1 MSVTLLLVP
10 LLLLRHTRPA
20 AKTDKVDAATAAADI
35 AARASG
41 SQVSRSLSSPRLVAD
56 AVASDPSVVTLPA
69 EPDASTS
76 TSMAPTTTTRP
87 RTAVTAKATT
97 TTTVRRTTTTTT
109 APRPTTTT
117 TAPPAHTQTGQASWY
132 DAPAG
137 TCAHPSAPM
146 GTIITVTDLDNGR
159 QTKCRVADRG
169 PYSGGRILDMSKD
182 TFANLADPSAGVIDV
197 RIIWS

>member
-56 AVASDPSVVTLPA
+56 AVASDPSAVTLPA
-69 EPDASTS
+69 EPDAPTS
-76 TSMAPTTTTRP
+76 TSIAPTTTTRR
-87 RTAVTAKATT
+87 RTAVTAKVT
-97 TTTVRRTTTTTT
+97 TTTVRRTTTTT

-146 GTIITVTDLDNGR
+146 GTIITVTDVDNGR

-169 PYSGGRILDMSKD
+169 PYSGGRIIDMSKD
-182 TFANLADPSAGVIDV
+182 TFANLADPSTGVIDV
-197 RIIWS
+197 RITWS